1 MTFYSKDYLPFIIL
15 CLHRLP
21 CSALFTVSLLSLSY
35 FQSRSITFY
44 TKDVE
49 EDQDEQ
55 EYQASTEQLLF
66 SRSPRSGKVTLDE
79 NNEFH
84 WPLYLLY
91 PEFNQS
97 DFVEDCHEDVRY
109 YFVDFLQLIFCVH
122 MCDLIRK
129 SVGTDNNF
137 SFHFY

>member
-1 MTFYSKDYLPFIIL
+1 MLVTFFKHFNYIEPLASSVQHCFISSKL
-15 CLHRLP
+15 CLIVFRNV
-21 CSALFTVSLLSLSY
+21 LFKMNVIVTVFNENQTIFLL
-35 FQSRSITFY
+35 QSRSITFY
-44 TKDVE
+44 TKDVDE
-49 EDQDEQ
+49 EQDKQ
-55 EYQASTEQLLF
+55 EYQASTELFLF

-109 YFVDFLQLIFCVH
+109 
-122 MCDLIRK
+122 
-129 SVGTDNNF
+129 
-137 SFHFY
+137 SFI

>member
-1 MTFYSKDYLPFIIL
+1 MNVIV
-15 CLHRLP
+15 
-21 CSALFTVSLLSLSY
+21 TVFNENQTIFLL
-35 FQSRSITFY
+35 QSRSITFY
-44 TKDVE
+44 TKDVDE
-49 EDQDEQ
+49 EQDKQ
-55 EYQASTEQLLF
+55 EYQASTELFLF

-109 YFVDFLQLIFCVH
+109 
-122 MCDLIRK
+122 
-129 SVGTDNNF
+129 
-137 SFHFY
+137 SFI